1 MNTST
6 LINIIIVI
14 AVIWFAY
21 TRFKPMKGLR
31 HLQAEQF
38 RAEVEQTTDAL
49 LIDVRE
55 PAEFKSG
62 YIHNARNIPLSQ
74 LKNRMGEIPQDSAV
88 FLYCRSGMRS
98 QQAARILQKN
108 KYSNLTNLQGGI
120 MSWKGKI
127 QK

>member
-1 MNTST
+1 M
-6 LINIIIVI
+6 LVI

-38 RAEVEQTTDAL
+38 RTEVEQTANVM

-55 PAEFKSG
+55 PSEFKSG
-62 YIHNARNIPLSQ
+62 YIRNARNIPLSQ
-74 LKNRMGEIPQDSAV
+74 IKNRMGEIPQDSAV

-108 KYSNLTNLQGGI
+108 RYSNLTNLQGGI
-120 MSWKGKI
+120 IAWKGQIMK
-127 QK
+127 